1 MQAIQYAPCITAD
14 RLVKPQSRRVAS
26 LTRHKACFHLSCANA
41 RLCFH
46 SRPQARFHPF
56 AAPSH
61 TPQGVFSSFM
71 RKRTFV
77 FSFAPSGAFSSVFA
91 PRGAA
96 ACSIQN
102 PEHSEWMAEAG
113 AFRFPI
119 VIRQS
124 GKRNPAL
131 RAGRNPAH
139 AGLNPHL
146 RCGLNLQAAPAND
159 EAPKPFRFRGFIYP
173 GSYLLSRDLSS
184 DYHRRADVS
193 LPGSEWDR
201 VGPSGYDHQASAL
214 LRTSYFSL
222 SGCHL
227 RLRVAVVCAGCRLVG
242 SRLTSAW
249 LCFFAFSL
257 LCTHSRLHSFQAEIA
272 CHRGGV

>member
-1 MQAIQYAPCITAD
+1 MLHMEEKARRIAPFSHAA
-14 RLVKPQSRRVAS
+14 RRVFI
-26 LTRHKACFHLSCANA
+26 FHA
-41 RLCFH
+41 
-46 SRPQARFHPF
+46 Q
-56 AAPSH
+56 
-61 TPQGVFSSFM
+61 T
-71 RKRTFV
+71 TFV
-77 FSFAPSGAFSSVFA
+77 LSLAPSGAFSFVFA

-96 ACSIQN
+96 ACAFQN
-102 PEHSEWMAEAG
+102 PEHRERVAEAG
-113 AFRFPI
+113 ASRFPMSGGLAFPGL
-119 VIRQS
+119 S

-201 VGPSGYDHQASAL
+201 VGPSGYDHQV
-214 LRTSYFSL
+214 
-222 SGCHL
+222 SG
-227 RLRVAVVCAGCRLVG
+227 
-242 SRLTSAW
+242 S
-249 LCFFAFSL
+249 FSL
-257 LCTHSRLHSFQAEIA
+257 LCSLLTSVIICACGLLLLVLAAGWGQQADIRVAYGLLRFPLFITLTPLHLFQAELLVT
-272 CHRGGV
+272 GVFV